1 MYNSSMETLCLTV
14 DQMRSLEIRA
24 KALGVSYAQMMQTA
38 GEGVAAALQKQFRKA
53 KNKAC
58 LALVGTGNNGGDA
71 LIALTMLRKA
81 GWACTA
87 LLPKPRQE
95 DDPLLQNYL
104 SLGGKIFIEQNPGQI
119 RASLTDLLPQS
130 AFILD
135 GLLGTGFRGPMQ
147 TQIAQLLSTF
157 RTFPILPPVIAL
169 DCPSGVECDSGSADP
184 LTLIAHT
191 TLCIE
196 AIKLGLLKFPAA
208 NFTGNLKCLPLG
220 LPEAAYEGCE
230 DYPRLI
236 SKALVRQLLP
246 HRPAD
251 GYKACFGSALIVG
264 GSQHYTGAAL
274 LAGSACLRSGVGLA
288 YMAIPDAI
296 YPALAGQLPEV
307 IWELLPSS
315 QGYISEKAMEHFP
328 GLLKQKDAWLIGP
341 GLGLTEITRAI
352 FESLFKQVLPKAEQL
367 PATVIDADGL
377 RLLSSLAD
385 WSKLL
390 PPRTVLTPHPG
401 EMAAL
406 SGLTVEAIQAGRLEL
421 AGLYAQ
427 AWQVT
432 LVLKGAFTVVASP
445 QGALRILPF
454 ASSVLAHGGSGD
466 VLGGLICGL
475 LAQGLDPFNA
485 ATLGVWLHARASRLA
500 LRRVGHP
507 AAVLPGDLIKEFGKA
522 LRSLGR

>member
-1 MYNSSMETLCLTV
+1 MYNSFMDTYCLTV
-14 DQMRSLEIRA
+14 DQMRALESRA
-24 KALGVSYAQMMQTA
+24 NALGVSYAQMMQTA
-38 GEGVAAALQKQFRKA
+38 GEGVATALLKQFRKA
-53 KNKAC
+53 KNKTC
-58 LALVGTGNNGGDA
+58 LGLIGTGNNGGDA
-71 LIALTMLRKA
+71 LIALSQLLKA

-87 LLPKPRQE
+87 ILPKARQPG
-95 DDPLLQNYL
+95 DPLLSDFLALGRQIL
-104 SLGGKIFIEQNPGQI
+104 PALVPEQTASSLAK
-119 RASLTDLLPQS
+119 LLPQTTC
-130 AFILD
+130 ILD
-135 GLLGTGFRGPMQ
+135 GLLGTGFRGPIQ
-147 TQIAQLLSTF
+147 PEIAGLLSSLQAF
-157 RTFPILPPVIAL
+157 HKLPPVIAL
-169 DCPSGVECDSGSADP
+169 DCPSGVDCTSGSADP

-196 AIKLGLLKFPAA
+196 AVKLGLLKFPAA

-341 GLGLTEITRAI
+341 GLGLTETTTAF

-377 RLLSSLAD
+377 RLLSALAD
-385 WSKLL
+385 WPKLL

-421 AGLYAQ
+421 AGHYAQ

-432 LVLKGAFTVVASP
+432 LVLKGAFTVVASA
-445 QGALRILPF
+445 QGELRILPF
-454 ASSVLAHGGSGD
+454 ASSALAHGGSGD
-466 VLGGLICGL
+466 VLAGLICGL
-475 LAQGLDPFNA
+475 LAQGLEPFNA